1 MTADNAAALAA
12 YIDDPYLGDPVLR
25 ALISIPASE
34 ATLLSLARRSD
45 LSDAQRA
52 ALAYAFG
59 EKRTAAAEPI
69 LLGWIAGADDATRA
83 ALYPALASCGTAASA
98 KALEA
103 AARAV
108 DYGCDETA
116 APASYLRLLD
126 RMVDEGAARDAVKA
140 AKRLLKCERANVRG
154 AALEVIVRA
163 EGTRAMPYVLA
174 ALEKGDIQYRNAALR
189 YIGDTAAALLREQF
203 GSMDALRQ
211 ATAEQMC
218 EIDGFG
224 EVMAQSVLEFF
235 AKDGTTD
242 LLNRLARDGVN
253 MQWTGEKKGTALA
266 GMTLV
271 VTGTLPTLS
280 RQEAEALITQNGGKA
295 AGSVSKK
302 TSYVVAGEA
311 AGSKLT
317 KAQTLGIPVLDEAG
331 LYQLIKDIGL

>member
-1 MTADNAAALAA
+1 M
-12 YIDDPYLGDPVLR
+12 
-25 ALISIPASE
+25 
-34 ATLLSLARRSD
+34 SLARRSD

-69 LLGWIAGADDATRA
+69 LLGWIDGADDATRA

-116 APASYLRLLD
+116 ATDSYLRLLD

-189 YIGDTAAALLREQF
+189 YIGDKADDAVYATIAADRKRLSDEAWADVIEWF
-203 GSMDALRQ
+203 GVRHAASQTGAVTEAVGSSNDA
-211 ATAEQMC
+211 
-218 EIDGFG
+218 
-224 EVMAQSVLEFF
+224 V
-235 AKDGTTD
+235 
-242 LLNRLARDGVN
+242 
-253 MQWTGEKKGTALA
+253 ALA
-266 GMTLV
+266 GIRAAGRL
-271 VTGTLPTLS
+271 GGD
-280 RQEAEALITQNGGKA
+280 EALAALIAALGGPHSDA
-295 AGSVSKK
+295 A
-302 TSYVVAGEA
+302 
-311 AGSKLT
+311 
-317 KAQTLGIPVLDEAG
+317 AQTLLAFNGRIDEGVVKALDGRGTMQVQALNLAAARRIDAVADKVFALLDAPDAAVSEAAYRRRRPPEPAARHCRRG
-331 LYQLIKDIGL
+331 TCRTALGCALPCRTHART